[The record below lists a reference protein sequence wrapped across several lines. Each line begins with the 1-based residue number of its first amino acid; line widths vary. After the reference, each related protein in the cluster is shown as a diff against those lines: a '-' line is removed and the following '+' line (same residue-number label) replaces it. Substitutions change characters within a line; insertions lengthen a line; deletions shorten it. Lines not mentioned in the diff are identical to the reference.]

1 MSEIIYDEED
11 HRLGVHRTAFV
22 ASGVRIGRG
31 TVVGPNSVILGPCV
45 IGENCW
51 IGPNVTI
58 GTTAQDLDNMI
69 VRRIPNYY
77 FDEDLDDNGFL
88 EKYLWDS
95 PQGKG
100 VVIGNNT
107 IIRENSAIQQGT
119 IKETYIGNNVFLMHK
134 SHIGHDVFVG
144 DSVSM
149 APSTNIAGHCSIF
162 ELANLGMATVV
173 HQRAKIGA
181 GCMIGMNST
190 VTKDT
195 NPFEIWYGSPA
206 RNHGLNT
213 RLLSK
218 MLFTD
223 QDIKDLQYFYKK
235 NKKMPSF
242 VVEYI
247 EQMKDS

>member
-1 MSEIIYDEED
+1 
-11 HRLGVHRTAFV
+11 
-22 ASGVRIGRG
+22 
-31 TVVGPNSVILGPCV
+31 
-45 IGENCW
+45 
-51 IGPNVTI
+51 
-58 GTTAQDLDNMI
+58 
-69 VRRIPNYY
+69 
-77 FDEDLDDNGFL
+77 
-88 EKYLWDS
+88 
-95 PQGKG
+95 
-100 VVIGNNT
+100 
-107 IIRENSAIQQGT
+107 
-119 IKETYIGNNVFLMHK
+119 
-134 SHIGHDVFVG
+134 
-144 DSVSM
+144 M
-149 APSTNIAGHCSIF
+149 APSTNIAGHCFIF

-195 NPFEIWYGSPA
+195 KPFELWYGSPA

-218 MLFTD
+218 MLFSD